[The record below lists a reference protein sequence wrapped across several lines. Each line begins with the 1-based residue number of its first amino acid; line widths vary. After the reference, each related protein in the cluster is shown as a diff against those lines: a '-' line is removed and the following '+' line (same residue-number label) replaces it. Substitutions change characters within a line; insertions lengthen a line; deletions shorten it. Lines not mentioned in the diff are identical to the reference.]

1 MKKIFLMISICLLLP
16 FKGMADEIEMNLTLN
31 EALDRALHANLSL
44 QVERYDTQ
52 AVAFEIDKQ
61 WGVFDPNLLLSAKYK
76 ENKSPL
82 TKQYSI
88 AAGGL
93 TEIETKDLNLT
104 SALTGKI
111 PWGTE
116 YNMDLSMVRDSST
129 FNGFNPEYQPV
140 FSTTFVQP
148 LLKDFGTGS
157 NLAFIEISKN
167 RLKSARWKLRQTL
180 VDLLADVEQSYWE
193 LFFSVEDLKVK
204 KESLRLS
211 RELLKENRS
220 RAKAGAMPELEVI
233 QTKSGVSVR
242 KQEVLDAKQRVKEN
256 ENHLKRLLFQEMES
270 ARKIHFIPQDLPE
283 PHFEKISP
291 RTRIRTALDH
301 RADLKQLQ
309 IDLANEN
316 ISLKYFRNQKLP
328 RLDLEGTLGWNGLG
342 EGFGNAFED
351 LTGTDHTV
359 WGGGVTFRYPWG
371 NRLNKSNEK
380 QSRVRVKAYLL
391 RLKAVENDIFEKID
405 STSSRVAMLWRKIRM
420 ARVSQNYAE
429 EALKAE
435 QKKLKAGVSTSHT
448 VLEFEE
454 ELSIAKSN
462 TLRVKVDYMKA
473 LAELEKLQGTA
484 VESKGIQFVQ
494 DEA

>member
-1 MKKIFLMISICLLLP
+1 MK
-16 FKGMADEIEMNLTLN
+16 LTLDN
-31 EALDRALHANLSL
+31 AIDRALRTNLSL
-44 QVERYDTQ
+44 RVERYDTQ
-52 AVAFEIDKQ
+52 AAAFEIDKQ

-76 ENKSPL
+76 ESKSPL
-82 TKQYSI
+82 SKQYSI

-93 TEIETKDLNLT
+93 TEIENKDLNLK
-104 SALTGKI
+104 SALTGRI
-111 PWGTE
+111 PWGME
-116 YNMDLSMVRDSST
+116 YNLDFGMIRDSST
-129 FNGFNPEYQPV
+129 FNNFNPEYQPV
-140 FSTTFVQP
+140 FSTTLIQP
-148 LLKDFGTGS
+148 LLKDFGAGS
-157 NLAFIEISKN
+157 NMAFIDISKN
-167 RLKSARWKLRQTL
+167 QLKAARWKWRQAL

-204 KESLRLS
+204 RESLRLS

-233 QTKSGVSVR
+233 QTKAGVSVR

-256 ENHLKRLLFQEMES
+256 ENHLKRLLFDEMES
-270 ARKIHFIPQDLPE
+270 ARKIRFIPQDMPE

-291 RTRIRTALDH
+291 RKRIRTALEH

-309 IDLANEN
+309 INLANEN

-351 LTGTDHTV
+351 LTGSDHTV

-371 NRLNKSNEK
+371 NRLNKANEK
-380 QSRVRVKAYLL
+380 QSRFRVKAYLL
-391 RLKAVENDIFEKID
+391 RLKALENDVFEKID
-405 STSSRVAMLWRKIRM
+405 STSSRVAMLWKKIQM

-484 VESKGIQFVQ
+484 IKSKGIQFVQ
-494 DEA
+494 DEAPS